1 MTLQQLAN
9 IGEFAGLLGVIFTLI
24 FLVTQIRA
32 NTRSVQLSIIDTAYA
47 TYLETVADVNRV
59 PELAQAVHKTFTNT
73 ALDTMDRHHLT
84 TWLQRV
90 FSVAERS
97 LILSENKML
106 DARILAATIRPLT
119 SLLQIPA
126 VREVYSRLTA
136 DRHLYSKVLRDF
148 VDEEIRN
155 SVPDDAP
162 AA

>member
-1 MTLQQLAN
+1 LQQLAN
-9 IGEFAGLLGVIFTLI
+9 IGEFAGLLGVIFTLL

-32 NTRSVQLSIIDTAYA
+32 NTRSVQLSIIDTAYSM
-47 TYLETVADVNRV
+47 YLESIADVNRV
-59 PELAQAVHKTFTNT
+59 PEVAQAVHKAFTN
-73 ALDTMDRHHLT
+73 APLDTMDRHHLT

-97 LILSENKML
+97 LLLRENNML
-106 DARILAATIRPLT
+106 DARTLDATITPLI

-136 DRHLYSKVLRDF
+136 DRDLYSKVLRNF
-148 VDEEIRN
+148 VDAEIRN
-155 SVPDDAP
+155 SVSDDAP